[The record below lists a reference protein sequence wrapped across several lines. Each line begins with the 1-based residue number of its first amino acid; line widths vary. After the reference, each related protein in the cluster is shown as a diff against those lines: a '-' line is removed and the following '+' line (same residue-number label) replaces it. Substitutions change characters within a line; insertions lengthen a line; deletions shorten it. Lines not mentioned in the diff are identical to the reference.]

1 MSKGIQ
7 FTSYIPTSLV
17 GVNSPSPTLAAEVVT
32 GLPIP
37 TGAFPGNVFFL
48 SETQANQLSLVSINA
63 APLLTCHEGWYAV
76 VQVSASAVASNIKQG
91 AIGAMTAI
99 PTTSAQETANTPYS
113 CVVTDGATAATAGL
127 LGVNPVVFLGSVTA
141 GYYTIVQVSG
151 DASIL
156 LAASQTT
163 VVGQGLLSQTPGTVL
178 SATTALS
185 LANIQNL
192 VGVSEN
198 VIITPA
204 GALTLS
210 AAAAASAGSTVYTGT
225 ITGGGTNNYVGLYFV
240 ITGFTNATNNSAYA
254 GAQGFLCTANTTTT
268 LTLTSTGGIAET
280 HAGTATATN
289 LARARVAF
297 PFGIV

>member
-17 GVNSPSPTLAAEVVT
+17 GVNSPSPTLAAEAVT
-32 GLPIP
+32 GLPIS

-48 SETQANQLSLVSINA
+48 TETQANQLSQTSVNS

-76 VQVSASAVASNIKQG
+76 VQVSASATVSNITQG

-99 PTTSAQETANTPYS
+99 PTTSAQENANIPYS

-127 LGVNPVVFLGSVTA
+127 LGVNPVIFLNAVTA
-141 GYYTIVQVSG
+141 GYYTIAQVSG

-192 VGVSEN
+192 VGVAEN

-210 AAAAASAGSTVYTGT
+210 AAAAASGGSTVYTGT
-225 ITGGGTNNYVGLYFV
+225 ITGGGTNNYVGLRFV

-254 GAQGFLCTANTTTT
+254 GAQGFICTANTTTT
-268 LTLTSTGGIAET
+268 LTLTNALGIAET
-280 HAGTATATN
+280 HAGTATSTN